1 MKDARIDEFIY
12 VVRPPIE
19 RGDWWFV
26 HLVQQLVES
35 LVRSGVPREDLA
47 RALLDE
53 FPGNDL
59 AERAAYQ
66 IIFPDLH

>member
-1 MKDARIDEFIY
+1 VKDYRIDEFIY
-12 VVRPPIE
+12 VVRPQIE
-19 RGDWWFV
+19 RGEWWFI
-26 HLVQQLVES
+26 HLVEQLVES
-35 LVRSGVPREDLA
+35 LVQSGVSREELA

-66 IIFPDLH
+66 IIFPGLH